1 MDLSEQHS
9 KSSQG
14 ENACNLL
21 LSFFFLLKKNS
32 FRIQFYLFFISGP
45 FQLSY
50 NAEFSIIL
58 SSLTVFPI
66 SQPLD
71 LSFFN
76 LSGIHNPVRYG
87 LDVLTNQGEERF
99 IRVRVSPHSIPVFFC
114 GFIYHKLVGYFT
126 YKNFIAGHKS
136 NICAVSRTE

>member
-21 LSFFFLLKKNS
+21 LSLFLLKKNS
-32 FRIQFYLFFISGP
+32 FRIQFYLFFISGH
-45 FQLSY
+45 FKLSY

-87 LDVLTNQGEERF
+87 LDVQGEEHF

-114 GFIYHKLVGYFT
+114 GFIYPKLVGYFT
-126 YKNFIAGHKS
+126 YKNVISGHKS

>member
-21 LSFFFLLKKNS
+21 LSLFLLKKNS
-32 FRIQFYLFFISGP
+32 FRIQFYLFFISGH
-45 FQLSY
+45 FKLSY

-76 LSGIHNPVRYG
+76 LSGIHN
-87 LDVLTNQGEERF
+87 QGEEHF

-114 GFIYHKLVGYFT
+114 GFIYPKLVGYFT
-126 YKNFIAGHKS
+126 YKNVIAGHKS